1 MTSLNGRGMTT
12 VTNFGGD
19 TTGSEYIFSL
29 NGRQPIFTLES
40 LTFEEDITAG
50 TFSILTSPDNGK
62 TWDVVPDGT
71 NIDILS
77 FLQTDRTKPSGRGVT
92 TKVKITFDGVLP
104 NSKWSGVVSQ
114 GVA

>member
-1 MTSLNGRGMTT
+1 MTSLNGRGAVT
-12 VTNFGGD
+12 VTNLTGD
-19 TTGSEYIFSL
+19 STGSEYEFKL

-40 LTFEEDITAG
+40 LIFDKEITAG
-50 TFSILTSPDNGK
+50 TFSVYTSPDNGK
-62 TWDVVPDGT
+62 TWDVVPDGM

-77 FLQTDRTKPSGRGVT
+77 FMQSDRTKPSGRGVT